1 MQKITTALYLMNIQA
16 YTDGV
21 LMCEQAP
28 YEIERRRQDS
38 EMERLQSLPEWKR
51 NLIVK
56 KRTGD
61 AV

>member
-1 MQKITTALYLMNIQA
+1 MHTC
-16 YTDGV
+16 V
-21 LMCEQAP
+21 RCQAP
-28 YEIERRRQDS
+28 YELERRRQDS

-61 AV
+61 AI

>member
-1 MQKITTALYLMNIQA
+1 MFWKSKQCTHI
-16 YTDGV
+16 DSDSV
-21 LMCEQAP
+21 WVCWQAP
-28 YEIERRRQDS
+28 YEVERRRQDS

-61 AV
+61 AI